1 MSFTLYFAG
10 SNGPEFDTLM
20 RDMGCDRLF
29 SQLNDR
35 KHINNFIDTGKHA
48 KLFID
53 SGAYS
58 VKHSGKTVTLDG
70 YIDYINQIGEDVTCF
85 ANLDVIPKT
94 RDLHELNECAN
105 AGFENFMYIQQHCKY
120 ADKCMA
126 IMHIGESQDILYRYI
141 EYFKQ
146 HPQLK
151 FFGLGGVAQLDSE
164 SSMRHAIKFCN
175 TIKSQIPYAQVHLF
189 GYTRLNEL
197 KYINCDSVDSTTWI
211 KASIYGTVLTPW
223 GRLNISDRRSG
234 AKDSVHNYDTMSRD
248 VVYKFIEDLGF
259 TVDEIKND
267 SKRRTEYNLRYLMR
281 FAQEYKY
288 TPHKT
293 TKKSII

>member
-1 MSFTLYFAG
+1 MSFTIYFA
-10 SNGPEFDTLM
+10 STNGPEFDKIM
-20 RDMGCDRLF
+20 HNMGCDRLL

-35 KHINNFIDTGKHA
+35 KHIDKFISVPNHT

-58 VKHSGKTVTLDG
+58 VKHSGKTATIDD
-70 YIDYINQIGEDVTCF
+70 YINYINQIGEDVNCF

-94 RDLHELNECAN
+94 KSLHELNECAN

-120 ADKCMA
+120 AHKCMA
-126 IMHIGESQDILYRYI
+126 IMHIGESQDILMKYI
-141 EYFKQ
+141 EYYKL
-146 HPQLK
+146 HPELK

-175 TIKSQIPYAQVHLF
+175 TIKAQLPYAQIHLF

-211 KASIYGTVLTPW
+211 KASMYGTILTPW
-223 GRLNISDRRSG
+223 GRLNVSDRRLA
-234 AKDSVHNYDTMSRD
+234 AKDSVHHYDTKSRD
-248 VVYKFIEDLGF
+248 VIYKYIEDMGF

-267 SKRRTEYNLRYLMR
+267 RNRRTEYNLKYLMR
-281 FAQEYKY
+281 FVHEYKY
-288 TPHKT
+288 TPHKV